1 MGTAETSDYARGSL
15 NLLFGGHP
23 KRRNPS
29 GWVSWC
35 SCAIVLSVSYGLVWD
50 RYGLSYQGIAT
61 ALYILVFGSIA
72 IVDLRSRQIPNL
84 LSFPGVIV
92 SLVLG
97 TFWPG
102 IGFTWA
108 VTGAAVGFGILSII
122 WITPGMTIGAGDV
135 KLGAGIGAMTGF
147 PLIIFGLVVAIS
159 IAGTAAILLL
169 LTRTLSR
176 DDNIPF
182 GPFLAFGGLVSLLWG
197 SLVID
202 WFATRIG

>member
-1 MGTAETSDYARGSL
+1 LA
-15 NLLFGGHP
+15 
-23 KRRNPS
+23 
-29 GWVSWC
+29 WQ
-35 SCAIVLSVSYGLVWD
+35 
-50 RYGLSYQGIAT
+50 RYGLSYEGIAT

-122 WITPGMTIGAGDV
+122 WIAPGMTIGAGDV

-197 SLVID
+197 SLMID
-202 WFATRIG
+202 WFAAHIG